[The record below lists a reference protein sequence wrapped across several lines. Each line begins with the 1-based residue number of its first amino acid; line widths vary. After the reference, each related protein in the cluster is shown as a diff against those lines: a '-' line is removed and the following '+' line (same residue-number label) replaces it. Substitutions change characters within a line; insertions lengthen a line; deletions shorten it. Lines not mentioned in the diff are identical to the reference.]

1 MSKIKSIQEIYSKL
15 DASIAEA
22 SKIVSDNGVTPI
34 LHQMSKSVY
43 VEGDE
48 VYKLYPLSEGYTR
61 YLLYKAAAEVGAPIF
76 LPCEIVNTYR
86 ALNAVITKEKRIDVI
101 PAFSKKELLD
111 YCQQK
116 GYNIE
121 FLMNIGL
128 NFFQE
133 NNCGT
138 LNGETYVFDGIW
150 NVYAVVRKDLG
161 EIRLQDG
168 SGDVLI
174 SEDF

>member
-1 MSKIKSIQEIYSKL
+1 MSKIKTIQEIYSKL

-22 SKIVSDNGVTPI
+22 SKVTSDNGVTPV

-43 VEGDE
+43 VEEDE

-61 YLLYKAAAEVGAPIF
+61 YLLYRAGVNAEVPIF
-76 LPCEIVNTYR
+76 LPCEVVNTYR
-86 ALNAVITKEKRIDVI
+86 ALNAVIIKEKKVEVI
-101 PAFSKKELLD
+101 PAYSKKELID
-111 YCQQK
+111 YCTKK
-116 GYNIE
+116 GYNVN
-121 FLMNIGL
+121 FLADIGL

-133 NNCGT
+133 NNCGI
-138 LNGETYVFDGIW
+138 LNGETYIFDGIW
-150 NVYAVVRKDLG
+150 NVYATVRKDLG

-168 SGDVLI
+168 SGNVLI